1 MERELWKALYLL
13 ATILDKKWGSWRYSS
28 ADIVGAYFWAV
39 IHDRPTCWAADPQ
52 EWPDDLRPAWLPS
65 QSTLSRRLRQP
76 VVVALMTDVEQ
87 RLLALVSVGLCLL
100 YCVDGKAVAV
110 SAVSKDPDT
119 GYGRGAGASQKGYKL
134 HALWG
139 NAPMPMAW
147 SLTTMNTSEKKVAHD
162 LIATLPQGG
171 GYILGDTQYDVGY
184 LYDLAAERGYQ
195 LVAKKTSSRGR
206 GGLGHRRQSP
216 ARLRSIELLETPF
229 GKALY
234 RLRIGIECHFGT
246 LTCTS
251 GGLAPLCAWVR
262 RFHRVRHWVQAKI
275 ILIGLRWLRIHR
287 PDALAFA

>member
-1 MERELWKALYLL
+1 M
-13 ATILDKKWGSWRYSS
+13 
-28 ADIVGAYFWAV
+28 
-39 IHDRPTCWAADPQ
+39 
-52 EWPDDLRPAWLPS
+52 
-65 QSTLSRRLRQP
+65 
-76 VVVALMTDVEQ
+76 
-87 RLLALVSVGLCLL
+87 
-100 YCVDGKAVAV
+100 
-110 SAVSKDPDT
+110 
-119 GYGRGAGASQKGYKL
+119 
-134 HALWG
+134 
-139 NAPMPMAW
+139 
-147 SLTTMNTSEKKVAHD
+147 
-162 LIATLPQGG
+162 
-171 GYILGDTQYDVGY
+171 
-184 LYDLAAERGYQ
+184 YDLAAERGYQ